1 MNMFDQQENEYE
13 NIDKNSLF
21 FLDVSVFRE
30 EDLVSYYTD
39 NNENRL
45 MLNRGGYLIAEE
57 LDIDNSRILLTDK
70 FLKYPVANKYLN
82 NYTDGDDADA
92 DFVMRKTLFGF
103 GPSIVSDRKSWLLNP
118 DYAEKGYLDSEKLT
132 NSTQFDL
139 MIEDFVKS
147 FKEDDMIFY
156 VKNVM
161 DSSTSLIKI
170 ETTPSF
176 KPMSIDFTLP
186 EKVKYCVDFYNPNF
200 RDLVVF
206 EINETSD
213 LIGQSSTSF
222 ILSNTRFKKILPI
235 RKYYGFKVFDGL
247 SHNLSN
253 TTNMFVLD
261 SKSLVA
267 SNWDYQ
273 YYRNYTTDK
282 KYTSVDGFVTGI
294 EDKSFFGSKG
304 IKLRNIT
311 IEVEEWNENE
321 MTVISDNVSEF
332 STSNSSETIGN
343 RMKISINLHRTF
355 FNHFMK
361 TDDKNFLDN
370 WNTFNIN
377 IETPVNNFVKKSLV
391 NYFKINNRNN
401 FRLFAAEK
409 GNDDKETILMKRPS
423 NFDRDFKEVRNFK
436 SSYRKEN
443 NEVIMEIVLTDL
455 SKVYYA
461 TYDFKSN
468 L

>member
-1 MNMFDQQENEYE
+1 
-13 NIDKNSLF
+13 
-21 FLDVSVFRE
+21 
-30 EDLVSYYTD
+30 
-39 NNENRL
+39 
-45 MLNRGGYLIAEE
+45 
-57 LDIDNSRILLTDK
+57 
-70 FLKYPVANKYLN
+70 
-82 NYTDGDDADA
+82 
-92 DFVMRKTLFGF
+92 
-103 GPSIVSDRKSWLLNP
+103 
-118 DYAEKGYLDSEKLT
+118 
-132 NSTQFDL
+132 
-139 MIEDFVKS
+139 
-147 FKEDDMIFY
+147 
-156 VKNVM
+156 
-161 DSSTSLIKI
+161 
-170 ETTPSF
+170 
-176 KPMSIDFTLP
+176 
-186 EKVKYCVDFYNPNF
+186 
-200 RDLVVF
+200 
-206 EINETSD
+206 
-213 LIGQSSTSF
+213 
-222 ILSNTRFKKILPI
+222 
-235 RKYYGFKVFDGL
+235 
-247 SHNLSN
+247 
-253 TTNMFVLD
+253 MFVLD

-321 MTVISDNVSEF
+321 MTVTSDNVSEF

-355 FNHFMK
+355 VNHFMK

-377 IETPVNNFVKKSLV
+377 NETPVNNFVKKSLV

-401 FRLFAAEK
+401 FKLFAAEK